1 MSISEIE
8 DILPRYQ
15 EIADGN
21 KKSFN
26 VAFDLIDTKF
36 VSVYLGSDK
45 QTSGFNVDIENKEVV
60 FDSAPNS
67 GLLVTIVRAVPVS
80 WESTLHGAIN
90 STSINSLLTHIIASI
105 QTVQEEV
112 SRAVKSN
119 VYDQNEG
126 GQLSEFFLR
135 QLTDAQDILD
145 RSENTLSLLNT
156 TIQNALSSVETA
168 RSEAINNINNT
179 YQENLN
185 DINEASSTAL
195 SSIGS
200 AKDSAIASIEDL
212 VTSAE
217 ESEANAKVSETNAK
231 TSETNAKASETRA
244 QQIADSIVNDSADKD
259 LSNLS
264 TTGQAKFDAKQDK
277 LTSSNA
283 GTGIS
288 ISNGVISNTQTS
300 AEWGNIEGTLSS
312 QTDLQN
318 ALKNKLSKTEDED
331 VESIKNFLYKL
342 LRTGVFGTSATRSVE
357 TVDSN
362 GKGYTSIEAYYANEN
377 IYNRLL
383 AHNSTINGSAYL
395 DVRVADNGAG
405 LISAGKGTN
414 VTKLDCSFAGLSSFS
429 VPTPSLADDSYRAI
443 NTAWFNDKL
452 QAVNS
457 LPSTIT
463 EGSYYLIPE
472 S

>member
-119 VYDQNEG
+119 VYDQIEG
-126 GQLSEFFLR
+126 GQLSEFFLK

-231 TSETNAKASETRA
+231 TSETNAKASETKA

-277 LTSSNA
+277 LTA

-318 ALKNKLSKTEDED
+318 ALNNKLSKTGDED
-331 VESIKNFLYKL
+331 VEGIKNFLYKL

-362 GKGYTSIEAYYANEN
+362 GKGYTSIEAYYAGEN
-377 IYNRLL
+377 IYNRVL
-383 AHNSTINGSAYL
+383 AHNSTVNGGAYL
-395 DVRVADNGAG
+395 EVRVADNGAG
-405 LISAGKGTN
+405 VISASKTAN
-414 VTKLDCSFAGLSSFS
+414 ATKLDGSFANLNSFT
-429 VPTPSLADDSYRAI
+429 VPTPSLADDSNKAI